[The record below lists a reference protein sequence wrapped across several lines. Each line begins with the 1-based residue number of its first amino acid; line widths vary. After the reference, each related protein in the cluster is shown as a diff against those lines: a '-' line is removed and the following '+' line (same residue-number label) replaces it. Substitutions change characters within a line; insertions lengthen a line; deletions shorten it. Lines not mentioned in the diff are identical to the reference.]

1 MANLIQNCVVIGTGA
16 SFNQALETL
25 VSQTLGLDNLE
36 LCGTYLN
43 RGIFVWTMVFVILC
57 GILLRT
63 EWLLLECGQDPV
75 LAKDTEKFLLYYIPG
90 LYFWGLCDLL
100 RRYLNC
106 FKKNFLPMMT
116 FFVVAILHPFW
127 VHYFVVELD
136 MKLFGVAVAGFI
148 SNFMNF
154 LMMMVLLLSS
164 RDLQEARYF
173 PDRRTF
179 TDLWPYLSLGVP
191 SVLMSFIDYWEWE
204 QMTLASGFFGI
215 EHQAIQVILIH
226 LTSMSYMVARGMQSP
241 CSTLVGN

>member
-106 FKKNFLPMMT
+106 FKKNFLPMIS
-116 FFVVAILHPFW
+116 FAVSVGLHPFW
-127 VHYFVVELD
+127 INHFMHRKGMGFL
-136 MKLFGVAVAGFI
+136 GITVAGCVTNL
-148 SNFMNF
+148 SNFI
-154 LMMMVLLLSS
+154 LIQILYKLQS
-164 RDLQEARYF
+164 DLKATHVPF
-173 PDRRTF
+173 DRRT
-179 TDLWPYLSLGVP
+179 V
-191 SVLMSFIDYWEWE
+191 
-204 QMTLASGFFGI
+204 
-215 EHQAIQVILIH
+215 
-226 LTSMSYMVARGMQSP
+226 
-241 CSTLVGN
+241 